1 MKVMKKFSKC
11 CHAELHLQNDVF
23 FCTNCIRILN
33 KEEIKRNIR
42 PFVLVFSTLCFFYM
56 VLNTSFAHAPESF
69 VKYSKAIMENVNEPV
84 RYAVDYMQVK
94 IIEGN
99 KSDAVSVAGATGNM
113 QIMPVSLDDW
123 NIKHPDQQYTME
135 DMKNEKKNVRV
146 GMWMLQKRIPEILK
160 SKDVPLTINNVLIA
174 YNWGCGNLVNW
185 YKSGAIVARL
195 PSETQQYIC
204 KYWAKA
210 KI

>member
-1 MKVMKKFSKC
+1 MKQFSKC
-11 CHAELHLQNDVF
+11 CHAELHLQNDIF
-23 FCTNCIRILN
+23 FCTNCVRVLN
-33 KEEIKRNIR
+33 KQEIKRNVR
-42 PFVLVFSTLCFFYM
+42 PFVILFSTLFFLYM

-69 VKYSKAIMENVNEPV
+69 FKYSKGVVEDINEPV

-123 NIKHPDQQYTME
+123 NNKHSDQQYTME

-160 SKDVPLTINNVLIA
+160 SKNVPLTINNVLIA

-185 YKSGAIVARL
+185 YKSGAVVSRL
-195 PSETQQYIC
+195 PNETQQYIC
-204 KYWAKA
+204 NYWAKA